1 MPGSPARTRKIPRAV
16 FILVAFCVVAVFCFW
31 RWKSS
36 GSDVPAS
43 ALTVS
48 ETTAKPEFAK
58 LNGRWIRPDGGYI
71 VEIKGVDS
79 GGRIEAAYFNPS
91 PIYVSRA
98 EASMD
103 SGAIKVFIELR
114 APNYPGSTYT
124 LAYDPEGD
132 QLQGIYYQALE
143 QQTYEV
149 VFERME

>member
-1 MPGSPARTRKIPRAV
+1 MPAM
-16 FILVAFCVVAVFCFW
+16 
-31 RWKSS
+31 
-36 GSDVPAS
+36 
-43 ALTVS
+43 ALTVA

-58 LNGRWIRPDGGYI
+58 LNGKWIRPDGGYV

-79 GGRIEAAYFNPS
+79 VGRIDAAYFNPA

-98 EASMD
+98 EASMG
-103 SGAIKVFIELR
+103 SGVMKVFIELR

-124 LAYDPEGD
+124 LTYDPEGD

-149 VFERME
+149 IFERME